1 MVKIQKW
8 SIELAGEIHTIVYVS
23 RTLLSKAKIKIDDRV
38 YPIHS
43 AKLFG
48 ESQEVF
54 MLGSERAIISIDK
67 NKVATITVDNEVIE
81 ESH

>member
-1 MVKIQKW
+1 MAKIQKW
-8 SIELAGEIHTIVYVS
+8 SIELNGETHSVTYIS
-23 RTLLSKAKIKIDDRV
+23 RTIFSKAKIKINDRV

-54 MLGSERAIISIDK
+54 MLGSERAIISIAK
-67 NKVATITVDNEVIE
+67 NKSATLTVDGELIP
-81 ESH
+81 

>member
-1 MVKIQKW
+1 MAKIKKW
-8 SIELAGEIHTIVYVS
+8 SIELNGETHSVIYMS
-23 RTLLSKAKIKIDDRV
+23 RTLFSKAKIKINDRV

-54 MLGSERAIISIDK
+54 MLGSERAIISIAK
-67 NKVATITVDNEVIE
+67 NKDATLTVDGELIP
-81 ESH
+81 

>member
-1 MVKIQKW
+1 MAKIKKW
-8 SIELAGEIHTIVYVS
+8 SIELNGETHSVIYMS
-23 RTLLSKAKIKIDDRV
+23 RTLFSKAKIKINDRV

-54 MLGSERAIISIDK
+54 MLGSERAIISIAK
-67 NKVATITVDNEVIE
+67 NKDATLTVDGELIN
-81 ESH
+81 